1 MDYFI
6 FTYTF
11 TSTDLVNKS
20 ASLLACCVVESS
32 ADISNLDEN
41 TIRVIVSRAFKDGVA
56 HSLLT
61 AICSQ
66 LIAAVIPTRKLSP
79 LSAQQEEELQT
90 WYRPVP
96 KQTGFQ
102 PQASGGLITY
112 PQNGDGASPASGEFS
127 QGGFSQG
134 GFQPVEVA
142 A

>member
-11 TSTDLVNKS
+11 TSTDLVNKN
-20 ASLLACCVVESS
+20 ASLPACCVVESS
-32 ADISNLDEN
+32 ADTSNLDEN
-41 TIRVIVSRAFKDGVA
+41 TIRVIVSRAFEDGVA

-66 LIAAVIPTRKLSP
+66 LIAAVIPTKKFSP
-79 LSAQQEEELQT
+79 LTAQQEEELQT
-90 WYRPVP
+90 WYRPAP
-96 KQTGFQ
+96 RQTGFQ
-102 PQASGGLITY
+102 SQASGGLITY
-112 PQNGDGASPASGEFS
+112 PQNGEGASPTSGEFLK
-127 QGGFSQG
+127 GGFSQG

>member
-6 FTYTF
+6 FTLPSPPPTW
-11 TSTDLVNKS
+11 STRTL
-20 ASLLACCVVESS
+20 ASSPAVESS

-41 TIRVIVSRAFKDGVA
+41 TIRVIVSRAFEDGVA

-66 LIAAVIPTRKLSP
+66 LIAAVIPTKKFSP
-79 LSAQQEEELQT
+79 LTAQQEEELQT
-90 WYRPVP
+90 WYRPAP

-102 PQASGGLITY
+102 SQASGGLITY
-112 PQNGDGASPASGEFS
+112 PQNGEGASPTSGEFLK
-127 QGGFSQG
+127 GGFSQS